1 MESLIARHRGA
12 LLLGAAV
19 IIAARGTIGFF
30 QGLGGGF
37 SGGLYGPRYV
47 VDGVMPGGAGEKAGL
62 RAGDRVISVEGKP
75 VEELGMESRWPR
87 SLTPRIGDTRRFVV
101 ERQGKALALDV
112 VYGAPPRGVVAMRL
126 GGALVVLSFM
136 ALGLWTFF
144 SVRTSHALALAQIGL
159 VTGAMYM
166 SPSLG
171 AWNGVTNLIQGVSA
185 VLWVALLLRFFL
197 TFPKPK
203 RGSETRPA
211 AYAIFGVCG
220 LVLVLYVVEIVVHPL
235 LYWAVGEA
243 MSLLML
249 GYAALIVAAVAHTV
263 VKTPWGALWQ
273 SGMGWI
279 LLGLLV
285 AIVPNVVAAFG
296 LRLPASRYYPLL
308 FAAVPLGMALAV
320 SKQARFAGAQET
332 AHAA

>member
-1 MESLIARHRGA
+1 MESLIARHPGA

-19 IIAARGTIGFF
+19 IITAWGTIGFF

-37 SGGLYGPRYV
+37 SGGLYSPRYV

-62 RAGDRVISVEGKP
+62 RVGDRVISVEGKP

-87 SLTPRIGDTRRFVV
+87 SLTPRAGDTRRFLV
-101 ERQGKALALDV
+101 EREGKNVAVNV
-112 VYGAPPRGVVAMRL
+112 VYGAPPRSVVAMRL
-126 GGALVVLSFM
+126 GGAALVGLSF
-136 ALGLWTFF
+136 LGFGLWAFF

-166 SPSLG
+166 SPNLG

-203 RGSETRPA
+203 RGSESRPA

-220 LVLVLYVVEIVVHPL
+220 LVLALYVVEIVVHPL
-235 LYWAVGEA
+235 LYYVVGEVL
-243 MSLLML
+243 SLLMQ
-249 GYAALIVAAVAHTV
+249 GYAVLIVAAVTHTV
-263 VKTPWGALWQ
+263 VKPPRGALWQ

-285 AIVPNVVAAFG
+285 AVVPNVAAAFG

-320 SKQARFAGAQET
+320 RKRARAGVQEA

>member
-1 MESLIARHRGA
+1 MESLTVRHRGA

-19 IIAARGTIGFF
+19 IITAWGTVGFF

-37 SGGLYGPRYV
+37 SGGLYSPRYV

-62 RAGDRVISVEGKP
+62 RVGDRVISVEGKP

-87 SLTPRIGDTRRFVV
+87 SLTPRAGDTRRFLV
-101 ERQGKALALDV
+101 EREGKKVAISV

-144 SVRTSHALALAQIGL
+144 GVRTSHALTLAQIGL

-185 VLWVALLLRFFL
+185 VLWVALLLRFF
-197 TFPKPK
+197 
-203 RGSETRPA
+203 
-211 AYAIFGVCG
+211 
-220 LVLVLYVVEIVVHPL
+220 
-235 LYWAVGEA
+235 
-243 MSLLML
+243 
-249 GYAALIVAAVAHTV
+249 
-263 VKTPWGALWQ
+263 
-273 SGMGWI
+273 
-279 LLGLLV
+279 
-285 AIVPNVVAAFG
+285 
-296 LRLPASRYYPLL
+296 
-308 FAAVPLGMALAV
+308 
-320 SKQARFAGAQET
+320 
-332 AHAA
+332 

>member
-1 MESLIARHRGA
+1 MESLIVRHRGA
-12 LLLGAAV
+12 LLLGAAA
-19 IIAARGTIGFF
+19 IIAAWGTIGFF

-37 SGGLYGPRYV
+37 SGGLYSPRYV

-62 RAGDRVISVEGKP
+62 RVGDRVISIEGKP
-75 VEELGMESRWPR
+75 VEKLGMESRWPR
-87 SLTPRIGDTRRFVV
+87 SLAPRIGDTRRFVV
-101 ERQGKALALDV
+101 EREGKTVAINV

-126 GGALVVLSFM
+126 GGALVVLSFI

-144 SVRTSHALALAQIGL
+144 SVRTSHALALARIGL

-197 TFPKPK
+197 TFPRPK
-203 RGSETRPA
+203 RVGDSRPA
-211 AYAIFGVCG
+211 AYVIFGICG
-220 LVLVLYVVEIVVHPL
+220 LVLALYVVEIVVHPL

-285 AIVPNVVAAFG
+285 AIVPNVAAAFG

-320 SKQARFAGAQET
+320 RKQARA
-332 AHAA
+332 AHAQAA